1 MNTPLPAT
9 TTEFQPFPK
18 MARLSRE
25 CVITEKLDGT
35 NAQIAILPVADVV
48 LHDTP
53 RALVTATSGDGQHVM
68 LVGSRTRW
76 IRPKALGEKGDPDNY
91 NFAAWCRDN
100 ATELFKLGEGRH
112 FGEWYGRGI
121 NRSYGLDVR
130 RFALFNTNRWLPL
143 QGQSGVY
150 CWSESKPGEIGAML
164 SGPACCEVVPVIWRG
179 EFDTRDVQN
188 AVEMLRSQGS
198 FAVPGFMN
206 PEGVVCYHIA
216 AGLCFKKTLD
226 NDASPKS
233 LPGFTN
239 PRQLSA
245 GVEAA
250 KHAFTEKCAEN
261 PCVSVACPTHGLP
274 PGAASGGW

>member
-1 MNTPLPAT
+1 MNTPLP

-35 NAQIAILPVADVV
+35 NAQILI
-48 LHDTP
+48 T
-53 RALVTATSGDGQHVM
+53 TAVDEAQVPFIVSHQAGLAM

-76 IRPKALGEKGDPDNY
+76 IRPKAAGEKGDPDNY
-91 NFAAWCRDN
+91 GFAQWCQDN

-112 FGEWYGRGI
+112 YGEWFGRGI
-121 NRSYGLDVR
+121 NRSYGLDIR
-130 RFALFNTNRWLPL
+130 RFALFNTNRWMRNGRTWGEP
-143 QGQSGVY
+143 GVDDIVSGVAG
-150 CWSESKPGEIGAML
+150 PG
-164 SGPACCEVVPVIWRG
+164 CCEVVPVIWRG
-179 EFDTRDVQN
+179 NFDTRDVEN

-226 NDASPKS
+226 NDASPKT
-233 LPGFTN
+233 LPGVTN

-245 GVEAA
+245 GVNAA
-250 KHAFTEKCAEN
+250 ALAFAGKLE
-261 PCVSVACPTHGLP
+261 
-274 PGAASGGW
+274 